1 MSKLSKHYDSIKR
14 KNILS
19 IQVNLLNK
27 CTSKCKYCRKYTWPD
42 DTLKIERL
50 IETIDY
56 LRTAHSLQ
64 SITFSGGDPIL
75 YPHIVDLLEYCE
87 RVGIATSLITT
98 LITEDVYLLASIAN
112 LATRIHVSIDG
123 PDKQTYLETRGV
135 DKFELVYKNLIYVNK
150 MRASSLKKLRPI
162 RISST
167 VSSINQNK
175 VNELFR
181 LAEETGS
188 TINYYFIHRYDK
200 YNPDEQ
206 KLFQSFRC
214 INNNDTQHITN
225 TEAILN
231 EHFTNKTTNLKSKYC
246 NIPYIHCLINAN
258 GDVYPCCKL
267 LNDNGE
273 YGEQIKYV
281 IGNIYKDSLY
291 TIFNKYSSKTKLID
305 EECGGCEERYIPY
318 IDEVNEIINDKG
330 DVAFL

>member
-1 MSKLSKHYDSIKR
+1 MSKLSKHYEDIKR
-14 KNILS
+14 KNIIS

-42 DTLKIERL
+42 DVLNFAVLKR
-50 IETIDY
+50 TILY
-56 LRTAHSLQ
+56 LRQSHNLQ

-75 YPHIVDLLEYCE
+75 YPYLIDILRFCYEE
-87 RVGIATSLITT
+87 DIATSLITT
-98 LITEDVYLLASIAN
+98 LITDDNSLLADIAKY
-112 LATRIHVSIDG
+112 ATRIHVSLDG
-123 PDKQTYLETRGV
+123 SDEESYLKTRGV
-135 DKFELVYKNLIYVNK
+135 NKFKLVVENIKFVNMSRK
-150 MRASSLKKLRPI
+150 AWNKQPI

-167 VSSINQNK
+167 VSNINQDK
-175 VNELFR
+175 VYELFR
-181 LAEETGS
+181 LAEKTDS

-206 KLFQSFRC
+206 KLFQLFKR
-214 INNNDTQHITN
+214 INNDDVKHITN

-231 EHFTNKTTNLKSKYC
+231 ERFTNKITNLKSTHC
-246 NIPYIHCLINAN
+246 NIPYIHCLINSN

-281 IGNIYKDSLY
+281 YGNIYNDTLAN
-291 TIFNKYSSKTKLID
+291 IFDKSHIKTKAICED
-305 EECGGCEERYIPY
+305 CNGCEERYIPF
-318 IDEVNEIINDKG
+318 IDEVNDIINDKG